1 MMILGIKCPDFSL
14 QFFSNY
20 FRSRIPWMTK
30 DASFGSCFENQF
42 PNWIFFL
49 TSFWLHKQILENSW
63 VKNLK

>member
-42 PNWIFFL
+42 PNWIFF
-49 TSFWLHKQILENSW
+49 SDFILASQADFG
-63 VKNLK
+63 KFLG